1 MLNQYKDLAEQSLYG
16 VPKNKNNRKNGN
28 WRWVATNSNSNV
40 NMNSRKA
47 TLTDLSK
54 TQQTEKALRE
64 TEAKN
69 RSIISAIPDLM
80 YRLDRRGVFL
90 DYFPA
95 KNDKNPPAPEEF
107 IGKTVEEVFTEDL
120 AMWTRYYLEQ
130 TLSSG
135 ETQCGEY
142 TLRVAD
148 SWQHYEAR
156 YVPCGQDEVLAIVRD
171 LTERKRMESELR
183 LSQVREREKALQLE
197 KALRDL
203 QATQSQLIQAGKMS
217 ALGGM
222 VAGIA
227 HEINNPVSFIY
238 GNLSPAHQYI
248 EDLLELLSLY
258 QEKFP
263 APGAEIEA
271 KIEAMDLDFLAEDL
285 TKLLDSMQMGAER
298 IREIVKSLR
307 NFSRLD
313 EGEKK
318 LVDIHEGIDSTLLIL
333 QHRLKPQAGKPGI
346 QLVKEYGDIP
356 KVECYAGLLNQVFMN
371 ILSNGIDAL
380 EESAEKASAAE
391 QAKMPMITVKTA
403 VDPSGYL
410 MVSIADNGTG
420 ISREVQ
426 ERLFDPFFTTK
437 PVGKGTGLGLSIS
450 YSIVVEKHRGTLTC
464 NSVLGEKTEFIIQ
477 IPLA

>member
-1 MLNQYKDLAEQSLYG
+1 
-16 VPKNKNNRKNGN
+16 
-28 WRWVATNSNSNV
+28 
-40 NMNSRKA
+40 
-47 TLTDLSK
+47 
-54 TQQTEKALRE
+54 
-64 TEAKN
+64 
-69 RSIISAIPDLM
+69 M
-80 YRLDRRGVFL
+80 YRLDRSGVFL

-95 KNDKNPPAPEEF
+95 KNDKNPPDPAEF

-142 TLRVAD
+142 TLRVQD
-148 SWQHYEAR
+148 NWQHYEAR
-156 YVPCGQDEVLAIVRD
+156 YVPCGQNEVLAIVRD

-203 QATQSQLIQAGKMS
+203 QETQSQLIQAGKMS

-248 EDLLELLSLY
+248 QDLLELLRLY

-263 APGAEIEA
+263 EPGEAIQQQIED
-271 KIEAMDLDFLAEDL
+271 MDLDFLAEDL
-285 TKLLDSMQMGAER
+285 TKLLDSMKMGAER

-318 LVDIHEGIDSTLLIL
+318 QVDIHEGIDSTLLIL
-333 QHRLKPQAGKPGI
+333 QHRLKPHAGKPGI
-346 QLVKEYGDIP
+346 TVVKEYGDIP

-371 ILSNGIDAL
+371 ILSNAIDAL
-380 EESAEKASAAE
+380 EESAENAAAE
-391 QAKMPMITVKTA
+391 GQTKMPSITVKTA
-403 VDPSGYL
+403 VDPTGHL
-410 MVSIADNGTG
+410 MVSIADNGSG
-420 ISREVQ
+420 ISPEVQ
-426 ERLFDPFFTTK
+426 QRLFDPFFTTK

-450 YSIVVEKHRGTLTC
+450 YSIVVEKHRGKLEC
-464 NSVLGEKTEFIIQ
+464 NSIMGEKTEFIIQ